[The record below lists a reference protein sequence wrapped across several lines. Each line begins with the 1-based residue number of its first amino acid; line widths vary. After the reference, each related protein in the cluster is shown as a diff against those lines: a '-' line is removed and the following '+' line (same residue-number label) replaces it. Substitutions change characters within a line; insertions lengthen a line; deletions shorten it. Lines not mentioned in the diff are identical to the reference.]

1 MIYLLIVFG
10 SSGKPEGG
18 GGENGLGRG
27 NGVKGQGGNCGTGNS
42 PRDF

>member
-1 MIYLLIVFG
+1 MVIYLLIVFG
-10 SSGKPEGG
+10 PSGKPEGEG
-18 GGENGLGRG
+18 GNGVGHG